1 MLADERNTVFVHA
14 EGRLE
19 RYNDVTGSYVKKRR
33 TGMFFRNVNSRV
45 KRNIAKIM
53 AGVTAASAIM
63 GFGMH
68 QVYGGNETTLEDILG
83 NLYPY
88 GIVANE
94 LDISSDLESNF
105 ATNVLYVS
113 GHATGNA
120 AGRMTNVGGVMY
132 AREIRSASEKWSDE
146 DWASYGDLKIR
157 SGNYIITGEDYKR
170 VNDGTRQIDN
180 QYYWWKNETGKIT
193 INDEMS
199 KQLQIVNDA
208 DYLNITEEKKR
219 VLSILNSLE
228 IDAGKEDFTDGI
240 IDVTDFRKGIV
251 TVNYDITNGVNNNLT
266 VKKNSDQLLVINAIS
281 GKNTVNDSNMV
292 AKYLLSV
299 DGGEAKAT
307 LDNMEAHKV
316 IWNFGIYKGKL
327 TLGDNGGVFVAP
339 NAKITNCG
347 TSSGYLIAG
356 SFSNSSGEW
365 HHWNNSLKEETTA
378 ETSST
383 DIKDKETT
391 TEQPPATVPVDNGT
405 TEQSPTTVPNE
416 NGTTVP
422 NENGTTEQP
431 PTTVPVD
438 NGTTEQPPTTVPVD
452 NGTTEQPPTTV
463 PVDNGTTEQ
472 PPTTVPNENGTT
484 VPNENGTTE
493 QPPTTVP
500 NDNGTTEQPPAT
512 VPNENGTTEQP
523 TTTDE
528 VIHITDRVPN
538 ENNTTIPQD
547 TKPEETQTSPEEIV
561 DINGEPPLGNDPTTD
576 NEKDPSKEEPT
587 TEYDPDEELIQI
599 DDLIPLGAPQTGDHS
614 RIYLYIALAAAALGI
629 SILSVVL
636 GKKKDKK

>member
-14 EGRLE
+14 EVRLE

-228 IDAGKEDFTDGI
+228 IDAGKEEFTDGI

-405 TEQSPTTVPNE
+405 TEQ
-416 NGTTVP
+416 
-422 NENGTTEQP
+422 P
-431 PTTVPVD
+431 PA
-438 NGTTEQPPTTVPVD
+438 
-452 NGTTEQPPTTV
+452 TV

-493 QPPTTVP
+493 QLPTTVP
-500 NDNGTTEQPPAT
+500 NENGTTEQPPAT

>member
-14 EGRLE
+14 EVRLE

-120 AGRMTNVGGVMY
+120 VGRMTNVGGVMY

-228 IDAGKEDFTDGI
+228 IDAGKEEFTDGI

-378 ETSST
+378 ETSSI

-391 TEQPPATVPVDNGT
+391 TEQPPV
-405 TEQSPTTVPNE
+405 
-416 NGTTVP
+416 
-422 NENGTTEQP
+422 
-431 PTTVPVD
+431 TVPVD
-438 NGTTEQPPTTVPVD
+438 NGTTEQPPTTVPNENGTTVPND

-484 VPNENGTTE
+484 VPNE
-493 QPPTTVP
+493 
-500 NDNGTTEQPPAT
+500 NGTTEQPPAT

>member
-1 MLADERNTVFVHA
+1 
-14 EGRLE
+14 
-19 RYNDVTGSYVKKRR
+19 
-33 TGMFFRNVNSRV
+33 MFFRNVNSRV

-199 KQLQIVNDA
+199 KQLQIINDA

-228 IDAGKEDFTDGI
+228 IDAGKEEFTDGI

-405 TEQSPTTVPNE
+405 TEQPPTTVPNE

-493 QPPTTVP
+493 QPP
-500 NDNGTTEQPPAT
+500 AT

-561 DINGEPPLGNDPTTD
+561 DINAEPPLGNDPTTD

>member
-1 MLADERNTVFVHA
+1 
-14 EGRLE
+14 
-19 RYNDVTGSYVKKRR
+19 
-33 TGMFFRNVNSRV
+33 MFFRNVNSRA

-68 QVYGGNETTLEDILG
+68 RVYGGNETTLEDILG

-105 ATNVLYVS
+105 AVNVLYVS

-120 AGRMTNVGGVMY
+120 VGRMTNVGGVMY
-132 AREIRSASEKWSDE
+132 AREIRSASEKWSEE
-146 DWASYGDLKIR
+146 DWAQYGDLKIR
-157 SGNYIITGEDYKR
+157 SGNYVITGEEYRR
-170 VNDGTRQIDN
+170 VNDGTSQIDN
-180 QYYWWKNETGKIT
+180 QYYWWKNETGNIT

-219 VLSILNSLE
+219 VLSILNSFE
-228 IDAGKEDFTDGI
+228 IDAGKEEFTDGI
-240 IDVTDFRKGIV
+240 IDVTDFRKGVV

-266 VKKNSDQLLVINAIS
+266 IKKNSDQLLIINAIS
-281 GKNTVNDSNMV
+281 EKNSANDSNMV

-299 DGGEAKAT
+299 DDGEAKAT

-327 TLGDNGGVFVAP
+327 TIGDNGGVFVAP

-365 HHWNNSLKEETTA
+365 HHWNDSLKEETTA
-378 ETSST
+378 ESETTS
-383 DIKDKETT
+383 IKENETT
-391 TEQPPATVPVDNGT
+391 TQP
-405 TEQSPTTVPNE
+405 E
-416 NGTTVP
+416 
-422 NENGTTEQP
+422 TTEQP
-431 PTTVPVD
+431 PTTVP
-438 NGTTEQPPTTVPVD
+438 NE
-452 NGTTEQPPTTV
+452 
-463 PVDNGTTEQ
+463 NGTTEQ

-484 VPNENGTTE
+484 VQPETTVPNENGTTE

-500 NDNGTTEQPPAT
+500 NENDTTEQ
-512 VPNENGTTEQP
+512 Q
-523 TTTDE
+523 TTDE

-538 ENNTTIPQD
+538 ENNTTRPQD
-547 TKPEETQTSPEEIV
+547 ADPQETQTSPEEIV
-561 DINGEPPLGNDPTTD
+561 DINGEPPLGNETTPSNENNPT
-576 NEKDPSKEEPT
+576 KEEPT
-587 TEYDPDEELIQI
+587 TEYDPDEELIQL

-614 RIYLYIALAAAALGI
+614 KIYIYVALAALALGV

>member
-1 MLADERNTVFVHA
+1 
-14 EGRLE
+14 
-19 RYNDVTGSYVKKRR
+19 
-33 TGMFFRNVNSRV
+33 MFFRNVNSRV

-199 KQLQIVNDA
+199 KQLQIINDA

-228 IDAGKEDFTDGI
+228 IDAGKEEFTDGI

-391 TEQPPATVPVDNGT
+391 TEQPPATVP
-405 TEQSPTTVPNE
+405 
-416 NGTTVP
+416 
-422 NENGTTEQP
+422 
-431 PTTVPVD
+431 
-438 NGTTEQPPTTVPVD
+438 
-452 NGTTEQPPTTV
+452 
-463 PVDNGTTEQ
+463 
-472 PPTTVPNENGTT
+472 
-484 VPNENGTTE
+484 
-493 QPPTTVP
+493 
-500 NDNGTTEQPPAT
+500 
-512 VPNENGTTEQP
+512 NENGTTEQP

-561 DINGEPPLGNDPTTD
+561 DINAEPPLGNDPTTD

>member
-1 MLADERNTVFVHA
+1 
-14 EGRLE
+14 
-19 RYNDVTGSYVKKRR
+19 
-33 TGMFFRNVNSRV
+33 MFFRNVNSRV

-199 KQLQIVNDA
+199 KQLQIINDA

-228 IDAGKEDFTDGI
+228 IDAGKEEFTDGI

-405 TEQSPTTVPNE
+405 TEQ
-416 NGTTVP
+416 
-422 NENGTTEQP
+422 
-431 PTTVPVD
+431 
-438 NGTTEQPPTTVPVD
+438 
-452 NGTTEQPPTTV
+452 
-463 PVDNGTTEQ
+463 

-484 VPNENGTTE
+484 VPNE
-493 QPPTTVP
+493 
-500 NDNGTTEQPPAT
+500 NGTTEQPPAT

>member
-1 MLADERNTVFVHA
+1 
-14 EGRLE
+14 
-19 RYNDVTGSYVKKRR
+19 
-33 TGMFFRNVNSRV
+33 MFFRNVNSRA

-105 ATNVLYVS
+105 AVNVLYVS

-120 AGRMTNVGGVMY
+120 VGRMTNVGGVMY
-132 AREIRSASEKWSDE
+132 AREIRSASEKWSEE
-146 DWASYGDLKIR
+146 DWAQYGDLKIR
-157 SGNYIITGEDYKR
+157 SGNYVITGEDYKR
-170 VNDGTRQIDN
+170 VNDGTSQIDN
-180 QYYWWKNETGKIT
+180 QYYWWKNETGNIT

-219 VLSILNSLE
+219 VLSILNSFE
-228 IDAGKEDFTDGI
+228 IDAGKEEFTDGI
-240 IDVTDFRKGIV
+240 IDVTDFRKGVV

-266 VKKNSDQLLVINAIS
+266 IKKNSDQLLIINAIS
-281 GKNTVNDSNMV
+281 EKNSANDSNIV

-299 DGGEAKAT
+299 DDGEAKAT

-327 TLGDNGGVFVAP
+327 TIGDNGGVFVAP

-365 HHWNNSLKEETTA
+365 HHWNDSLKEETTA
-378 ETSST
+378 ESETTS
-383 DIKDKETT
+383 IKENETTTQPET
-391 TEQPPATVPVDNGT
+391 TEQPP
-405 TEQSPTTVPNE
+405 
-416 NGTTVP
+416 TTVP

-431 PTTVPVD
+431 PTTVPNE
-438 NGTTEQPPTTVPVD
+438 NGTTEQPETTVP
-452 NGTTEQPPTTV
+452 NE
-463 PVDNGTTEQ
+463 NGTTEQ

-484 VPNENGTTE
+484 VQPETTVPNENGTTE

-500 NDNGTTEQPPAT
+500 N
-512 VPNENGTTEQP
+512 ENGTTEQQ
-523 TTTDE
+523 TTDE

-538 ENNTTIPQD
+538 ENNTTRPQD
-547 TKPEETQTSPEEIV
+547 AEPQETQTSPEEIV
-561 DINGEPPLGNDPTTD
+561 DINGEPPLGNETTPSNENNPT
-576 NEKDPSKEEPT
+576 KEEPT
-587 TEYDPDEELIQI
+587 TEYDPDEELIQL

-614 RIYLYIALAAAALGI
+614 KIYIYVALAALALGV

-636 GKKKDKK
+636 GKKKDKR